1 MRPVGLEEGLE
12 ISKHL
17 KLDHIVIVERLS
29 VSGRVKDGWHPSAQR
44 SQTAA
49 QPQAESEVLLENL
62 PLTSAFPDSDA
73 G

>member
-44 SQTAA
+44 S
-49 QPQAESEVLLENL
+49 
-62 PLTSAFPDSDA
+62 
-73 G
+73 